1 MEKIRRMMMDLINAE
16 IFGGEYSSADFG
28 VPTNDELK
36 ALYKLSK
43 SHDLVHIVA
52 DALIK
57 RQLIED
63 ENVKNVFEAAIM
75 SAVFR
80 YENING
86 ELETIKKALSEAKIP
101 FIPLKG
107 SVIRKFYP
115 EPWLRTSCDI
125 DILIHENDV
134 KAATDILTSK
144 FGFTLEDRAYH
155 DYSLYSSTGIHLELH
170 FSIKENCKNLDKVL
184 QCAWD
189 YAIPSLESPYEFVFT
204 NEFILFHLYAHAAYH
219 FVEGG
224 GCGIRPFID
233 VKLLKQNIEYDAV
246 KLTSLLSEAK
256 ISVFADN
263 FDKLYRAWFDGG
275 EYDETVLE
283 MEAFVLNGGVYGN
296 VQNRTATRRTSK
308 KGAFRNLWARLWL
321 PYETL
326 CEYYPK
332 LKGRRILQPFYEIK
346 RWFKLFKKDVR
357 KRSVNELKV
366 NTEISEDKVASAEK
380 MLKDLGLS
388 E

>member
-1 MEKIRRMMMDLINAE
+1 MEKIRRIMMDLINAE

-43 SHDLVHIVA
+43 SHDLVHIVS

-57 RQLIED
+57 RHLIED

-86 ELETIKKALSEAKIP
+86 ELETIKKALSEAKIS

-134 KAATDILTSK
+134 KAATEILTSK

-189 YAIPSLESPYEFVFT
+189 YAIPLLESPYEFVFT

-233 VKLLKQNIEYDAV
+233 VKLLKQNIEYDAD

-275 EYDETVLE
+275 EYDETTLE

-357 KRSVNELKV
+357 RRSVNELKV

>member
-16 IFGGEYSSADFG
+16 IFGREYSSADFG

-125 DILIHENDV
+125 DVLVHENDV
-134 KAATDILTSK
+134 KAMTEILTSK

-189 YAIPSLESPYEFVFT
+189 YAIPLPESPYEFVFT
-204 NEFILFHLYAHAAYH
+204 NEFILFHIYAHAAYH

-233 VKLLKQNIEYDAV
+233 VKLLKQNIEYDAD

-256 ISVFADN
+256 ISVFANN

-275 EYDETVLE
+275 EYDETTLE

-357 KRSVNELKV
+357 KRSVNEIKV

>member
-16 IFGGEYSSADFG
+16 IFGREYSSADFG

-125 DILIHENDV
+125 DVLIHENDV
-134 KAATDILTSK
+134 KAATEILTSK
-144 FGFTLEDRAYH
+144 FGFTLSHREYH
-155 DYSLYSSTGIHLELH
+155 DYSFYSVAGVHLELH
-170 FSIKENCKNLDKVL
+170 FSIKEDCKNLDSVL
-184 QCAWD
+184 VRAWD
-189 YAIPSLESPYEFVFT
+189 YAYPLTDGSYEYAFT
-204 NEFILFHLYAHAAYH
+204 NEFFIFHVYAHAAHH
-219 FVEGG
+219 FKDSG

-246 KLTSLLSEAK
+246 KLASLLSEAK

-275 EYDETVLE
+275 EYDETALE

-357 KRSVNELKV
+357 KRSVNEIKV

>member
-125 DILIHENDV
+125 DVLIHENDV
-134 KAATDILTSK
+134 NAATEILTSK

-275 EYDETVLE
+275 EYDETTLE